1 MRQRRIVT
9 TSFEVSFVELVD
21 LLKLP
26 KGSEIDDVRV
36 LASPEAIVVTLK
48 DNITA
53 KDLAVKID
61 VVDPVVTP
69 DVKPG
74 GKP

>member
-1 MRQRRIVT
+1 MT

-61 VVDPVVTP
+61 VVDPVETP
-69 DVKPG
+69 GG

>member
-1 MRQRRIVT
+1 MKQFRTVT
-9 TSFEVSFVELVD
+9 VSFQVSFVELVD

-26 KGSEIDDVRV
+26 KGSEI
-36 LASPEAIVVTLK
+36 ASASIVNDALFVTLK